1 MVTSPPFKDLHLPR
15 PRQQEEAERA
25 HRAEVRLDQTISE
38 LRKVQLS
45 CEETGDAWGPWG
57 PWGPP
62 VGAPGGPLGDGK
74 ALDVFYKGFLDVHDI
89 TDIAT

>member
-1 MVTSPPFKDLHLPR
+1 MATSPPFSRISTFRGPAARCSL
-15 PRQQEEAERA
+15 QEEAERA

-45 CEETGDAWGPWG
+45 CEET
-57 PWGPP
+57 WGPP
-62 VGAPGGPLGDGK
+62 GGPGGTLGDGK
-74 ALDVFYKGFLDVHDI
+74 ALDVFYNGFLDVHDI